1 MKKMKKICIILGVI
15 VALVIGGGVYS
26 YAYVPNSCSYVSG
39 ASVSGSS
46 SIRHGS
52 YTVTLRNYSGSRC
65 SASFTVEGKTIKD
78 GVWEVVSEGILT
90 ADNNRTEYSHY
101 SMDGYSQMRLINI
114 STWKCD

>member
-1 MKKMKKICIILGVI
+1 MKKLCIILGVI

-39 ASVSGSS
+39 ASVSGTYTA
-46 SIRHGS
+46 RHE
-52 YTVTLRNYSGSRC
+52 YMVTLRNYSGSRC

-90 ADNNRTEYSHY
+90 ANNNSSAVSYY